1 MKKLLILA
9 SVLMFTTSVVS
20 FAQTDATKTTA
31 ATPTVN
37 AGKPH
42 CKMPPKGPDF
52 QKRRADF
59 ENRLKLT
66 DEQKQKAEDLH
77 KQGFEKMK
85 PIMEKMKEK
94 QKEAFALKDKTDEQ
108 SVQKREELKKEIWA
122 LKRESREIQKQN
134 MKDFEG
140 ILTKKQQK
148 ELQKI
153 KEEGRKNFEKEFK
166 GRPRPEFGP
175 RPGFGPG
182 HDEIPPQPPIEKET
196 K

>member
-9 SVLMFTTSVVS
+9 SVLMFATSVVS
-20 FAQTDATKTTA
+20 FAQTTE
-31 ATPTVN
+31 PTQAPKLN
-37 AGKPH
+37 KQH
-42 CKMPPKGPDF
+42 CKMQPPKGPDF
-52 QKRRADF
+52 QKKHAEF

-66 DEQKQKAEDLH
+66 DEQKKQAEELH
-77 KQGFEKMK
+77 KKGFEQMK

-108 SVQKREELKKEIWA
+108 SIQQREELKKQIGA
-122 LKRESREIQKQN
+122 LRKEAGDIRKQN

-140 ILTKKQQK
+140 ILTKKQQN

-166 GRPRPEFGP
+166 NRPHPGFGP
-175 RPGFGPG
+175 RPGFGPAP
-182 HDEIPPQPPIEKET
+182 DEIPPQPPVET